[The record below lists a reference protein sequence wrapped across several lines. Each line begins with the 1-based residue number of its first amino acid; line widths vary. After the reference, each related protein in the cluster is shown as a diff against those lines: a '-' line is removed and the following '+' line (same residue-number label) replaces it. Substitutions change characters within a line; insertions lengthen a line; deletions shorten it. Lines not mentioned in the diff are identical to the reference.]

1 MLFAETVTGL
11 SSLKLPMQ
19 NIERV
24 KTVQHATVFHRIE
37 KHTDCSCFSFL

>member
-19 NIERV
+19 NIVRV
-24 KTVQHATVFHRIE
+24 KTEQDATVFHRIE
-37 KHTDCSCFSFL
+37 KDSDCSGFSFL